1 MTSLIDLLTPRY
13 APIQSFIISC
23 LDIGDIVALTR
34 TCRALTD
41 NYSTSKAL
49 KFDINILLKIWFQDP
64 CAFRSVQGQCHALKD
79 RPYTSLHRAC
89 FKVSEKLTLQSIK
102 EVRNLSKEE

>member
-34 TCRALTD
+34 TCRALTG

-64 CAFRSVQGQCHALKD
+64 CAFRSVQGQCHALKID
-79 RPYTSLHRAC
+79 LIPHYIERASKSARSLPY
-89 FKVSEKLTLQSIK
+89 KP
-102 EVRNLSKEE
+102 